1 MAYDP
6 ASNPPPPDPDVRDDG
21 VPAHRAPRFLE
32 LEGARNVR
40 DLGGWPRE
48 TGGTTPFDRVWR
60 ADSLVHASDADRDRL
75 HDAGVRTIFDL
86 RNAVERDNEPGAM
99 HEDGRFD
106 VQGVD
111 LMAPLLEARHAG
123 ALDGDPF
130 DLERMYVDLLAT
142 GRARFL
148 ELFERMHAAR
158 DRGAVLVH
166 CTAGKDRTGL
176 VAATLLRAASVPEPA
191 VLDEY
196 VLTQERLA
204 PIHDRLLASV
214 VATGVPEAAAP
225 GLLGAERH
233 YLEGALPHV
242 DDELLDAA
250 RGLLP

>member
-1 MAYDP
+1 MVHDPVSDP
-6 ASNPPPPDPDVRDDG
+6 APDGPSTT
-21 VPAHRAPRFLE
+21 PARRAPRFLE

-40 DLGGWPRE
+40 DLGGWPRA
-48 TGGTTPFDRVWR
+48 TGGHTPFDVAWR
-60 ADSLVHASDADRDRL
+60 ADSLVHATDADRDRL
-75 HDAGVRTIFDL
+75 HAVGVRTIFDL
-86 RNAVERDNEPGAM
+86 RNAVERANEPGAM

-130 DLERMYVDLLAT
+130 DLGRMYVDLLAT
-142 GRARFL
+142 GRARFF
-148 ELFERMHAAR
+148 ELFDRMHAAR
-158 DRGAVLVH
+158 EQGAVLFH

-176 VAATLLRAASVPEPA
+176 VAATLLRAADVPDEA

-225 GLLGAERH
+225 GLLGAERP

-242 DDELLDAA
+242 DDALLDAA